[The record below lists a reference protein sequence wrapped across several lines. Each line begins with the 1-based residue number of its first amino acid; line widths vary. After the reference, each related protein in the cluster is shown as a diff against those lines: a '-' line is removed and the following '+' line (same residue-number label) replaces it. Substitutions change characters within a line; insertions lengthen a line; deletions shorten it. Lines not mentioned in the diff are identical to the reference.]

1 VNPMEPTTPA
11 VVATCLLC
19 GAGAAPALYLP
30 RFDGAACQSCAQRV
44 GHLLVVAPKRL
55 TDIWP
60 LLSEEEDSLDPE
72 PSVQRADGSTVELRQ
87 LTAEMKRDLS
97 IEDRMKL
104 AELYGDIGLIRE
116 QLEECGRVLVAASAA
131 ELAQRA
137 LDILFSPEL
146 CSPRGLED
154 LRGQLFPA

>member
-1 VNPMEPTTPA
+1 
-11 VVATCLLC
+11 
-19 GAGAAPALYLP
+19 
-30 RFDGAACQSCAQRV
+30 V
-44 GHLLVVAPKRL
+44 GHLLVTAPLKL

-60 LLSEEEDSLDPE
+60 LLSEEEDELEPE
-72 PSVQRADGSTVELRQ
+72 PSVQKSDGTTVELRQ

-97 IEDRMKL
+97 VEDRVKL
-104 AELYGDIGLIRE
+104 AELYGDIGLMRE
-116 QLEECGRVLVAASAA
+116 QLEECGRVLAAAPA
-131 ELAQRA
+131 VELAQRA